1 MNPTKKTAITVGI
14 LILVAYSMLAGGTGD
29 AHWLTL
35 LVDVV
40 SGLAVIGI
48 AVLLFPFFKVSSKP
62 LSWGYLIM
70 KILEGA
76 LMIVAGILYMSD
88 SLRDSHAWIYN
99 YPQAYVFIVSAYLFY
114 VLLLK
119 TKLVPRYISIWGIVA
134 CITLLIA
141 NVTKSF
147 GVSSPALDALMV
159 PIFANEIFLAIWLM
173 AKGFNKSAVAPAAAK
188 A

>member
-1 MNPTKKTAITVGI
+1 MNPAKKTSITVGI
-14 LILVAYSMLAGGTGD
+14 LILVAYLMLGGGTGN

-35 LVDVV
+35 LLDVV

-48 AVLLFPFFKVSSKP
+48 AVLLFPFFKASNKS

-70 KILEGA
+70 KFLEGT
-76 LMIVAGILYMSD
+76 LMIAAGILYMSD
-88 SLRDSHAWIYN
+88 SLRDLHAWTYN
-99 YPQAYVFIVSAYLFY
+99 YPQTYVFIVSAYLFY
-114 VLLLK
+114 VLLFK

-134 CITLLIA
+134 CFTLLIA
-141 NVTKSF
+141 NITKSL

-173 AKGFNKSAVAPAAAK
+173 AKGFNPTSIASASAK
-188 A
+188 